1 MVPYQNNIWLCL
13 YVSWWFTVGIML
25 TRPCHPPWCSDWIVE
40 RAYCSLLKGRIGGDN
55 TERMREGVRGG
66 REGGEGDIHWGG
78 KSCSER
84 GHIKVHGESAEG
96 ERYMERESGRGVGD
110 RGQRGRWNPREGE
123 SEGEGMR
130 RGDGERQG
138 DIQRGRERGGELRE
152 KRVGDR
158 DNDLWGDACDKT

>member
-1 MVPYQNNIWLCL
+1 M
-13 YVSWWFTVGIML
+13 
-25 TRPCHPPWCSDWIVE
+25 
-40 RAYCSLLKGRIGGDN
+40 
-55 TERMREGVRGG
+55 
-66 REGGEGDIHWGG
+66 
-78 KSCSER
+78 
-84 GHIKVHGESAEG
+84 
-96 ERYMERESGRGVGD
+96 GD

-158 DNDLWGDACDKT
+158 DNDL